1 MKNIW
6 RGGEKYIQSIV
17 ILTAVLNFGGLGL
30 WVAGGDSSSLM
41 AAWEMVD
48 SSPLDSGY
56 WLPASLLDSWG
67 G

>member
-1 MKNIW
+1 ML
-6 RGGEKYIQSIV
+6 
-17 ILTAVLNFGGLGL
+17 LTAVLNLGGLGL

-41 AAWEMVD
+41 AAWEMVE

-56 WLPASLLDSWG
+56 WLPVSLLDSWG